1 MARSIDFRDNEL
13 VVRYDGLAAAATLAR
28 ELRIPYSHIENVSVG
43 LYELPGPFAFR
54 VGTSTAPFGDTRR
67 GTFWRGRDRWFLD
80 VSHRAHAVVLDLRGH
95 QYTRVALEADE
106 PQRLA
111 ERVRER
117 LASLRPQPLPDP
129 GQAPSREAD
138 EWPTNV

>member
-1 MARSIDFRDNEL
+1 MARAIDFRDNEL

-28 ELRIPYSHIENVSVG
+28 ELRIPYSQIESVSVG

-67 GTFWRGRDRWFLD
+67 GTFWRGR
-80 VSHRAHAVVLDLRGH
+80 AHAVVLDLRGH

-106 PQRLA
+106 PERLA